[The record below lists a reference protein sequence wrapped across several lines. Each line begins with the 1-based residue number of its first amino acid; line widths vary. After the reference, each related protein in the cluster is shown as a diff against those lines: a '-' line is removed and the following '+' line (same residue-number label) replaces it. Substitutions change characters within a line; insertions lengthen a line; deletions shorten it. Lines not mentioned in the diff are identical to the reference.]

1 MNTYYGSYFTVL
13 YILQMISFNPKPYQ
27 RSIIISI
34 LQIKKLRLQEI
45 SKIQW
50 LVRGGGRIQIHAY
63 LITKVIVL
71 GVY

>member
-13 YILQMISFNPKPYQ
+13 YILQVISFNPKPYQ

-45 SKIQW
+45 SKIQ
-50 LVRGGGRIQIHAY
+50 
-63 LITKVIVL
+63 
-71 GVY
+71 